1 MKLSSEQSL
10 IKDLKVLALIPES
23 LKQENFQFRAYYNT
37 IEGVIRI
44 EYLYVPIEFRRYG
57 YATRFVESILTLSD
71 IYKVNTVIEP
81 SEKFGLKIET
91 LEQIYT
97 KWGFVKND
105 NNQMVYVA

>member
-1 MKLSSEQSL
+1 MKPSSEQSL
-10 IKDLKVLALIPES
+10 IKDLKVLTLIPED
-23 LKQENFQFRAYYNT
+23 LKKEKFQLHAYYNPV
-37 IEGVIRI
+37 EKVIKI
-44 EYLYVPIEFRRYG
+44 EYLYVPVEFRRYG

-97 KWGFVKND
+97 KWGFVKNT